1 VTRWVIGSSLKAR
14 RGVALLSGALMIVG
28 LWHLRS
34 AGVEALPEFRPPMV
48 EIQTEALGLSAR
60 EVEQLITVPLEQ
72 DLLAGLPWLESM
84 RSRSILGLS
93 SIELT
98 FEPGTDL
105 FRARQVVQERLTQ
118 AAGLPNVSSPPQMLQ
133 PLASTSRIMM
143 LRLSSSTVSPIDLS
157 VLARWTVRPRL
168 LGVPGVA
175 NVSIWGQQERQLQVQ
190 VDPERLRR
198 KGLSL
203 DSVIEASGN
212 ALWASPL
219 TFLEAS
225 TPGTGGFI
233 DTANQRLGVQHL
245 QPISTADDLAKVPV
259 DGGSGPALALGDVA
273 DVVEDQAPDRRRA
286 LHGRRAGA
294 PPRDRE
300 VPGGEHG
307 RGHAG
312 R

>member
-1 VTRWVIGSSLKAR
+1 MTAWIVGSSVKAR
-14 RGVALLSGALMIVG
+14 YWVLLLVGATIVLGV
-28 LWHLRS
+28 WQLRS
-34 AGVEALPEFRPPMV
+34 PRIEALPEFRPPIV

-72 DLLAGLPWLESM
+72 DLLAGLPWMESM

-105 FRARQVVQERLTQ
+105 FRARQMVQERLTQ

-133 PLASTSRIMM
+133 PLASTSRVMM
-143 LRLSSSTVSPIDLS
+143 LRLSSATVSPIDLS
-157 VLARWTVRPRL
+157 VLARWTIRPRL
-168 LGVPGVA
+168 LGVQGVA

-198 KGLSL
+198 KGVSL

-219 TFLEAS
+219 TF
-225 TPGTGGFI
+225 
-233 DTANQRLGVQHL
+233 
-245 QPISTADDLAKVPV
+245 
-259 DGGSGPALALGDVA
+259 
-273 DVVEDQAPDRRRA
+273 
-286 LHGRRAGA
+286 
-294 PPRDRE
+294 
-300 VPGGEHG
+300 
-307 RGHAG
+307 
-312 R
+312 